1 MRLPIRH
8 LAACC
13 ILLAGICACAP
24 KQPAGQEPVVQNDSN
39 TPLHLL
45 QPDYKIPYGVP
56 AREDVKAA
64 LDRIFRFVDAET
76 PYQPGEDGT
85 IPRGAFRLTS
95 YEWGVTYAAML
106 SAGAATGD
114 KAYSD
119 YTYRRHAFLAAD
131 AAEFLGGTAPEGK
144 RPTVT
149 LQPRALDDC
158 GAVCVSMIK
167 DQIAHPELN
176 LRPLI
181 DRYADYIM
189 NQEFRLKDGTLARN
203 RPQLNT
209 VWLDDMFMGIPALAW
224 YGKLTGDKKYFDEA
238 VRQIRLFQEK
248 MWIPEKNLFRHGWVE
263 AMDEHPAFH
272 WGRANGWAILTM
284 CDVLDALPENHPGRA
299 GILDLYRRHVKGL
312 CALQSGEGF
321 WHQLLDRDD
330 SYLESS
336 ATAIYAY
343 CIAHGIC
350 EGWIHPLEY
359 GPAALLA
366 WDAVST
372 VIDEKG
378 MVHGTCVGTGMAF
391 DPAFYYYRPVSPY
404 AAHAYGPAI
413 FAGAEVIRLLDS
425 FHPRMND
432 SAIQFYYE
440 DYSDKGPIFSIG
452 Q

>member
-1 MRLPIRH
+1 MKHPLFRI
-8 LAACC
+8 AACC
-13 ILLAGICACAP
+13 LLLAGAFACAP
-24 KQPAGQEPVVQNDSN
+24 QPPAPEEETVVQNDSN

-56 AREDVKAA
+56 EKEAVKAD
-64 LDRIFRFVDAET
+64 LDRILKFVDAET
-76 PYQPGEDGT
+76 PWQPGEDGT

-106 SAGAATGD
+106 AAAASTGD

-119 YTYRRHAFLAAD
+119 YTYNRHAFLAAD
-131 AAEFLGGTAPEGK
+131 AEEFRSGKAPEGK

-149 LQPRALDDC
+149 LRPRALDDC
-158 GAVCVSMIK
+158 GAICVSMIK
-167 DQIAHPELN
+167 DQVAHPELQ

-181 DRYADYIM
+181 DLYADYIM

-203 RPQLNT
+203 RPQRNT

-224 YGKLTGDKKYFDEA
+224 YGKLTGDRKYFDEA
-238 VRQIRLFQEK
+238 VRQIRLFKEK
-248 MWIPEKNLFRHGWVE
+248 MWVPEKNLFRHGWVE

-284 CDVLDALPENHPGRA
+284 CDVLDALPQNHPGRTEV
-299 GILDLYRRHVKGL
+299 LDLYRRHVKGL

-321 WHQLLDRDD
+321 WHQLLDRSD

-343 CIAHGIC
+343 CIAHGVC
-350 EGWIHPLEY
+350 EGWLNPLEY

-391 DPAFYYYRPVSPY
+391 DPTFYYYRPVSPY

-413 FAGAEVIRLLDS
+413 FAGAEVLRLLDK

-432 SAIQFYYE
+432 SAIQFYLE
-440 DYSDKGPIFSIG
+440 DYSDQGPIFSVR
-452 Q
+452 

>member
-1 MRLPIRH
+1 MRHPFFLFA
-8 LAACC
+8 AACA
-13 ILLAGICACAP
+13 LLAGVCACEP
-24 KQPAGQEPVVQNDSN
+24 KQPTEEPQVVQNDSN

-45 QPDYKIPYGVP
+45 QPDYNIPYGVP
-56 AREDVKAA
+56 DKAA
-64 LDRIFRFVDAET
+64 VKVDLDRIRKFVDAET
-76 PYQPGEDGT
+76 PWQPGEDGE

-106 SAGAATGD
+106 AAASATGD

-119 YTYRRHAFLAAD
+119 YVFNRHKLLAEQAAEYRRT
-131 AAEFLGGTAPEGK
+131 GGKPAHKISVVMNPH
-144 RPTVT
+144 
-149 LQPRALDDC
+149 ALDDC

-167 DQIAHPELN
+167 NQLAHPELE

-181 DRYADYIM
+181 DLYADYIM
-189 NQEFRLKDGTLARN
+189 NKEFRLKDGTLARN

-238 VRQIRLFQEK
+238 VRQIRLFKEK
-248 MWIPEKNLFRHGWVE
+248 MWVPEKNLFRHGWVE

-284 CDVLDALPENHPGRA
+284 CDVLDALPQNYPGRA
-299 GILDLYRRHVKGL
+299 EVLDLYRKHVKGL
-312 CALQSGEGF
+312 AALQSSEGF

-343 CIAHGIC
+343 CFAHGIC

-359 GPAALLA
+359 GPATLLA

-372 VIDEKG
+372 IIDEEGK
-378 MVHGTCVGTGMAF
+378 VNGTCVGTGMAF

-413 FAGAEVIRLLDS
+413 FAGAEVIRLLGKY
-425 FHPRMND
+425 HPRMND

>member
-1 MRLPIRH
+1 MRHPLL
-8 LAACC
+8 LAVTC
-13 ILLAGICACAP
+13 ILLAAACTP
-24 KQPAGQEPVVQNDSN
+24 KQPVDEPVVQNDSN

-56 AREDVKAA
+56 ARDAVKA
-64 LDRIFRFVDAET
+64 DIERILAFVDKET
-76 PYQPGEDGT
+76 PWQPGEDGVV
-85 IPRGAFRLTS
+85 PRGAFRLTS

-106 SAGAATGD
+106 AAAASTGE
-114 KAYSD
+114 KAFSD
-119 YTYRRHAFLAAD
+119 YTYNRHAFLAAD
-131 AAEFLGGTAPEGK
+131 AEEFRSGKAPEGK

-149 LQPRALDDC
+149 LMPRALDDC
-158 GAVCVSMIK
+158 GAICVSMIK
-167 DQIAHPELN
+167 DQVAHPELN

-181 DRYADYIM
+181 DLYADYIM
-189 NQEFRLKDGTLARN
+189 NKEFRLQDGTLARN

-224 YGKLTGDKKYFDEA
+224 YGKLTGDKKYYDEA
-238 VRQIRLFQEK
+238 IRQIRLFKEK
-248 MWIPEKNLFRHGWVE
+248 MWVPEKNLFRHGWVE
-263 AMDEHPAFH
+263 AMNEHPAFH

-284 CDVLDALPENHPGRA
+284 CDVLDALPENYPGRA
-299 GILDLYRRHVKGL
+299 EVLDLYRQHVKGL
-312 CALQSGEGF
+312 AALQSSEGF
-321 WHQLLDRDD
+321 WHQLLDRND

-336 ATAIYAY
+336 ATAIYTY
-343 CIAHGIC
+343 CFAHGIC

-359 GPAALLA
+359 GPSTLLA

-413 FAGAEVIRLLDS
+413 FAGAEVIRLLDQY
-425 FHPRMND
+425 HPRMND

-440 DYSDKGPIFSIG
+440 DYSDQGPIFSIG
-452 Q
+452 K

>member
-1 MRLPIRH
+1 MRHPFL
-8 LAACC
+8 LAAAC
-13 ILLAGICACAP
+13 ILLAAACTP
-24 KQPAGQEPVVQNDSN
+24 KQPVDEPVVQNDSN

-56 AREDVKAA
+56 TRDAVKADI
-64 LDRIFRFVDAET
+64 DRILAFVDAET
-76 PYQPGEDGT
+76 PWQPGEDGE

-95 YEWGVTYAAML
+95 YEWGVTYSAML
-106 SAGAATGD
+106 AAAATTGE
-114 KAYSD
+114 KAYTD
-119 YTYRRHAFLAAD
+119 YVYNRHALLAAQ
-131 AAEFLGGTAPEGK
+131 AEEFRASGGKPALRLSVVMHPH
-144 RPTVT
+144 
-149 LQPRALDDC
+149 ALDDC
-158 GAVCVSMIK
+158 GAICVSMIK
-167 DQIAHPELN
+167 DQVAHPELQ

-181 DRYADYIM
+181 DLYADYIM
-189 NQEFRLKDGTLARN
+189 NKEFRLQDGTLARN

-224 YGKLTGDKKYFDEA
+224 YGKLTGDKKYYDEA
-238 VRQIRLFQEK
+238 VRQIRLFRDK
-248 MWIPEKNLFRHGWVE
+248 MWVPEKNLFRHGWVE

-284 CDVLDALPENHPGRA
+284 CDVLDALPENYPGRA
-299 GILDLYRRHVKGL
+299 EVLDLYRKHVKGL
-312 CALQSGEGF
+312 AALQSSEGF

-336 ATAIYAY
+336 ATAIYTY
-343 CIAHGIC
+343 CFAHGIC

-359 GPAALLA
+359 GPATLLA

-413 FAGAEVIRLLDS
+413 FAGAEVIRLLDQY
-425 FHPRMND
+425 HPRMND

-440 DYSDKGPIFSIG
+440 DYSDQGPIFSIG
-452 Q
+452 K

>member
-1 MRLPIRH
+1 MRHPLL
-8 LAACC
+8 LAAVC
-13 ILLAGICACAP
+13 ILATGACTP
-24 KQPAGQEPVVQNDSN
+24 KQPANPQETIQNDSN

-56 AREDVKAA
+56 TKEAVKAD
-64 LDRIFRFVDAET
+64 LDRILKFVDAET
-76 PYQPGEDGT
+76 PYEQDENGELK
-85 IPRGAFRLTS
+85 RGAFRLTS
-95 YEWGVTYAAML
+95 YEWGVTYSAML
-106 SAGAATGD
+106 TAGSVTGD
-114 KAYSD
+114 KAYTD
-119 YTYRRHAFLAAD
+119 YSYKRHAFLAAE
-131 AAEFLGGTAPEGK
+131 AAQFLGDGPKPER
-144 RPTVT
+144 RPNVT
-149 LQPRALDDC
+149 LTPHALDDC

-181 DRYADYIM
+181 DIYADYIM
-189 NQEFRLKDGTLARN
+189 NKEFRLQDGTLARN

-224 YGKLTGDKKYFDEA
+224 YGKLTGDKKYYDEA
-238 VRQIRLFQEK
+238 VRQIRLFKEK
-248 MWIPEKNLFRHGWVE
+248 MWVPEKNLFRHGWVE

-272 WGRANGWAILTM
+272 WGRANGWAILTL
-284 CDVLDALPENHPGRA
+284 CDVLDALPQNHPGRA
-299 GILDLYRRHVKGL
+299 ELLDLYRKHVKGL

-343 CIAHGIC
+343 CFAHGIC

-359 GPAALLA
+359 GPAAILA
-366 WDAVST
+366 WDAVSSI
-372 VIDEKG
+372 IDEQG

-404 AAHAYGPAI
+404 AAHAYGPAL
-413 FAGAEVIRLLDS
+413 FAGAEIIRLLGKY
-425 FHPRMND
+425 HPRLND

-440 DYSDKGPIFSIG
+440 DYSDKGPIFGVG

>member
-1 MRLPIRH
+1 MKRYLLI
-8 LAACC
+8 LAA
-13 ILLAGICACAP
+13 ACALIAGSNACTP
-24 KQPAGQEPVVQNDSN
+24 KQPAEETAAVQNDSN

-64 LDRIFRFVDAET
+64 LDRILKFVDKET
-76 PYQPGEDGT
+76 PWQPGADGT
-85 IPRGAFRLTS
+85 VPRGAFRLTS

-106 SAGAATGD
+106 AAAASTGD

-119 YTYRRHAFLAAD
+119 YTYNRHAFLAAD
-131 AAEFLGGTAPEGK
+131 AEEFREGKAPEGK

-149 LQPRALDDC
+149 LRPRALDDC
-158 GAVCVSMIK
+158 GAICVSMIK
-167 DQIAHPELN
+167 DQVAHPELN

-181 DRYADYIM
+181 DLYADYIM
-189 NQEFRLKDGTLARN
+189 NKEFRLQDGTLARN

-224 YGKLTGDKKYFDEA
+224 YGKLTGDKKYYDEA
-238 VRQIRLFQEK
+238 VRQIRLFKEK
-248 MWIPEKNLFRHGWVE
+248 MWVPEKNLFRHGWVE

-272 WGRANGWAILTM
+272 WGRANGWAVLTM
-284 CDVLDALPENHPGRA
+284 CDVLDALPQDYPGRA
-299 GILDLYRRHVKGL
+299 EVLDLYRKHVKGL

-321 WHQLLDRDD
+321 WHQLLDRSD

-343 CIAHGIC
+343 CIAHGVC
-350 EGWIHPLEY
+350 EGWLNPLEY

-372 VIDEKG
+372 VIDEEG

-391 DPAFYYYRPVSPY
+391 DPTFYYYRPVSPY

-413 FAGAEVIRLLDS
+413 FAGAEVIRLLEKY
-425 FHPRMND
+425 HPQMND

-440 DYSDKGPIFSIG
+440 DFSDKGPLFSVK
-452 Q
+452 

>member
-1 MRLPIRH
+1 MRHPLL
-8 LAACC
+8 LAAVC
-13 ILLAGICACAP
+13 ILAVGACTP
-24 KQPAGQEPVVQNDSN
+24 KQPAEPQAAVQNDSN

-56 AREDVKAA
+56 TKEAVKAD
-64 LDRIFRFVDAET
+64 LDRILAFVDKET
-76 PYQPGEDGT
+76 PWQPNEEGV
-85 IPRGAFRLTS
+85 IPRGAFRLAS

-106 SAGAATGD
+106 TAGVNTGD
-114 KAYSD
+114 KAFSD
-119 YTYRRHAFLAAD
+119 YTYNRHALLAAQ
-131 AAEFLGGTAPEGK
+131 AVQAKEALANGEQ
-144 RPTVT
+144 
-149 LQPRALDDC
+149 LPRGLSVVLTPHALDDC

-167 DQIAHPELN
+167 DQIAHPELE
-176 LRPLI
+176 LRGLI
-181 DRYADYIM
+181 DTYADYIM
-189 NQEFRLKDGTLARN
+189 NKEFRLQDGTLARN

-224 YGKLTGDKKYFDEA
+224 YGKLTSDKRYFDEA
-238 VRQIRLFQEK
+238 VRQIRLFKDK
-248 MWIPEKNLFRHGWVE
+248 MWVPEKNLFRHGWVE

-284 CDVLDALPENHPGRA
+284 CDVLDALPQNYPGRA
-299 GILDLYRRHVKGL
+299 EVLDLYRKHVKGL
-312 CALQSGEGF
+312 AALQSSEGF

-343 CIAHGIC
+343 CFAHGIC

-359 GPAALLA
+359 GPATILA
-366 WDAVST
+366 WDAVSS
-372 VIDEKG
+372 VIDENG

-404 AAHAYGPAI
+404 AAHAYGPAL
-413 FAGAEVIRLLDS
+413 FAGAEVLRLMDKY
-425 FHPRMND
+425 HPRLND

-440 DYSDKGPIFSIG
+440 DYSDKGPIFSLG
-452 Q
+452 N

>member
-1 MRLPIRH
+1 MKHQIYSLAVLCL
-8 LAACC
+8 LAAG
-13 ILLAGICACAP
+13 AVACTP
-24 KQPAGQEPVVQNDSN
+24 KQPAEELQTVQNDSN

-45 QPDYKIPYGVP
+45 QPDYNIPYGVP
-56 AREDVKAA
+56 AREDVKAD
-64 LDRIFRFVDAET
+64 LDRILKFVDAET
-76 PYQPGEDGT
+76 PWQPGEDGE

-95 YEWGVTYAAML
+95 YEWGVTYSAML
-106 SAGAATGD
+106 AAAASTGD

-119 YTYRRHAFLAAD
+119 YVFNRHKLLAAQAD
-131 AAEFLGGTAPEGK
+131 EYRKTDGK
-144 RPTVT
+144 PAHKISVVMT
-149 LQPRALDDC
+149 PHALDDC

-167 DQIAHPELN
+167 DQIAHPELE

-181 DRYADYIM
+181 DLYADYIM
-189 NQEFRLKDGTLARN
+189 NKEFRLKDGTLARN

-238 VRQIRLFQEK
+238 VRQIRLFKEK
-248 MWIPEKNLFRHGWVE
+248 MWVPEKNLFRHGWVE

-284 CDVLDALPENHPGRA
+284 CDVLDALPQNHPGRA
-299 GILDLYRRHVKGL
+299 EVLDLYRKHVKGL
-312 CALQSGEGF
+312 AALQSSEGF

-343 CIAHGIC
+343 CFAHGIC

-359 GPAALLA
+359 GPATLLA
-366 WDAVST
+366 WDAMTT
-372 VIDEKG
+372 VIDEQG
-378 MVHGTCVGTGMAF
+378 MVNGTCVGTGMAF

-413 FAGAEVIRLLDS
+413 FAGAEVIRLLDKY
-425 FHPRMND
+425 HPRMND

-440 DYSDKGPIFSIG
+440 DFSDKGPIFSIG
-452 Q
+452 K

>member
-1 MRLPIRH
+1 MKHPLFRI
-8 LAACC
+8 AACC
-13 ILLAGICACAP
+13 LLLAGAFACAP
-24 KQPAGQEPVVQNDSN
+24 QPPAPEEETVVQNDSN

-56 AREDVKAA
+56 EKEAVKAD
-64 LDRIFRFVDAET
+64 LDRILKFVDAET
-76 PYQPGEDGT
+76 PWQPGEDGT

-106 SAGAATGD
+106 AAAASTGD

-119 YTYRRHAFLAAD
+119 YTYNRHAFLAAD
-131 AAEFLGGTAPEGK
+131 AEEFRSGKAPEGK

-149 LQPRALDDC
+149 LRPRALDDC
-158 GAVCVSMIK
+158 GAICVSMIK
-167 DQIAHPELN
+167 DQVAHPELQ

-181 DRYADYIM
+181 DLYADYIM

-203 RPQLNT
+203 RPQRNT

-224 YGKLTGDKKYFDEA
+224 YGKLTGDRKYFDEA
-238 VRQIRLFQEK
+238 VRQIRLFKEK
-248 MWIPEKNLFRHGWVE
+248 MWVPEKNLFRHGWVE

-284 CDVLDALPENHPGRA
+284 CDVLDALPQNHPGRTEV
-299 GILDLYRRHVKGL
+299 LDLYRRHVKGL

-321 WHQLLDRDD
+321 WHQLLDRSD

-343 CIAHGIC
+343 CIAHGVC
-350 EGWIHPLEY
+350 EGWLNPLEY

-391 DPAFYYYRPVSPY
+391 DPTFYYYRPVSPY
-404 AAHAYGPAI
+404 AAHAYGPTI
-413 FAGAEVIRLLDS
+413 FAGAEVLRLLDK

-432 SAIQFYYE
+432 SAIQFYLE
-440 DYSDKGPIFSIG
+440 DYSDQGPIFSVR
-452 Q
+452 